1 MKYKIA
7 VAAFAVSI
15 IAFSAAA
22 QQPSDRRPN
31 EGSPLRLA
39 QAKPCPSVH
48 FVFPK
53 RKDAQAELSGPLS
66 KDHKWDKDCVAHIVG
81 TFNLAVD
88 KEEQKL
94 KSAKCDPNLTQAQVE
109 QDIANYTK
117 HYDIAIKLQ
126 CQHPVKP

>member
-1 MKYKIA
+1 M
-7 VAAFAVSI
+7 
-15 IAFSAAA
+15 
-22 QQPSDRRPN
+22 
-31 EGSPLRLA
+31 
-39 QAKPCPSVH
+39 
-48 FVFPK
+48 
-53 RKDAQAELSGPLS
+53 
-66 KDHKWDKDCVAHIVG
+66 AHIVG